1 MKKNIK
7 RTLVGILIIL
17 MFFTINISYA
27 ATLTADSTAKEIY
40 DAYEKNKTIFKSI
53 SSEELLENFKEKVAN
68 EEKAFANIINSIAP
82 EVDPFGTTRKMYE
95 EDQEK
100 YHLCLEAIKDRINK
114 LEVDSNKENGTG
126 QTNKELSDYSYIE
139 IYNWLKENSPEYL
152 SNEVK
157 AVWKNTIENDTQQNA
172 NSKQYLL
179 NILNGMD
186 MDEAYESI
194 YVPSSTTGSSTGI
207 LGQSS
212 TSGNHTIDEVIEGG
226 KNFIEAG
233 KNQQSKIDGT
243 NLQTASDTLYNM
255 LLSIGIVI
263 AVIVG
268 IYLGIKFM
276 ISSAEDKAKVKES
289 LIPYIAGCVVIFGAF
304 IIWKLVILLLNGIA

>member
-1 MKKNIK
+1 MRKKRI
-7 RTLVGILIIL
+7 LVEILCFGIILIQTQT
-17 MFFTINISYA
+17 MAVT
-27 ATLTADSTAKEIY
+27 
-40 DAYEKNKTIFKSI
+40 
-53 SSEELLENFKEKVAN
+53 
-68 EEKAFANIINSIAP
+68 
-82 EVDPFGTTRKMYE
+82 VDQPVSGYLKGETTTTDTPYGAGQQQQQQDN
-95 EDQEK
+95 DQ
-100 YHLCLEAIKDRINK
+100 YLQNAIKH
-114 LEVDSNKENGTG
+114 
-126 QTNKELSDYSYIE
+126 
-139 IYNWLKENSPEYL
+139 
-152 SNEVK
+152 
-157 AVWKNTIENDTQQNA
+157 
-172 NSKQYLL
+172 
-179 NILNGMD
+179 
-186 MDEAYESI
+186 ES
-194 YVPSSTTGSSTGI
+194 SGSTGI

-212 TSGNHTIDEVIEGG
+212 ASGNHTIDEVIEGG

-255 LLSIGIVI
+255 LLAIGIVI